1 MTDIIKKLSVGIL
14 LSIILNTNTAN
25 AGGDYHHIQITDIKT
40 ISKKEHHI
48 IFKVLEREN
57 KDYME
62 YYRQHFPM
70 YNCESVTLKI
80 EYQEWEWDDKIS
92 LFLGDLLTLNARVFS
107 LNRTIKALKEKIND
121 KNQKFVLSDIE
132 AFHYTPNSNCELL
145 SKTLELHYQGTYFKD
160 SNYIQPIRHH
170 SRLENRPQK

>member
-1 MTDIIKKLSVGIL
+1 MSAIIKKLSVGIF

-25 AGGDYHHIQITDIKT
+25 AGGDYHHIQITNIQT

-48 IFKVLEREN
+48 IFKTLEREN
-57 KDYME
+57 KDDME

-80 EYQEWEWDDKIS
+80 EYQEWEWDNKIS
-92 LFLGDLLTLNARVFS
+92 LFIGDLFTLNARVFS
-107 LNRTIKALKEKIND
+107 LNSTINELKEKIKD
-121 KNQKFVLSDIE
+121 KSQKFTLSDIE
-132 AFHYTPNSNCELL
+132 AFYYMPNNNCELL
-145 SKTLELHYQGTYFKD
+145 SKTLELHHQGTYFKD

-170 SRLENRPQK
+170 SRLENR

>member
-1 MTDIIKKLSVGIL
+1 MYAIIKKLFIFIL
-14 LSIILNTNTAN
+14 LSTILSTNTAN

-57 KDYME
+57 KDNME
-62 YYRQHFPM
+62 YYRKNFPM
-70 YNCESVTLKI
+70 YNCESITLKI

-92 LFLGDLLTLNARVFS
+92 LFLGDLFTLNARVFS
-107 LNRTIKALKEKIND
+107 LNRTIKSLKEKINE

-132 AFHYTPNSNCELL
+132 AFYYMPNNDCELL
-145 SKTLELHYQGTYFKD
+145 SKTLELHHQGTYFKG